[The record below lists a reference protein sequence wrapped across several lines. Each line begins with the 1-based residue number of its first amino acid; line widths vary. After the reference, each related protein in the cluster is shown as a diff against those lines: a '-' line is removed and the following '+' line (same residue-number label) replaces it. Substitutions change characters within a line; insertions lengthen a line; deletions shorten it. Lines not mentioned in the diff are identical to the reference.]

1 MTIFDVLEI
10 IKVLN
15 FRMSRQRAGDVKME
29 GELLALTYGAVVARV
44 LKDYEKTEEVN
55 TQVRRSCKEHS
66 KILQKTTYS
75 LPKLLKIINNEL

>member
-1 MTIFDVLEI
+1 MVRHLVLAAANRKLKLKLRKILRTIFDVLEI

-55 TQVRRSCKEHS
+55 TQVRRSC
-66 KILQKTTYS
+66 
-75 LPKLLKIINNEL
+75 

>member
-55 TQVRRSCKEHS
+55 TQVRRSCKYCKRQLIHF
-66 KILQKTTYS
+66 QNY
-75 LPKLLKIINNEL
+75 

>member
-1 MTIFDVLEI
+1 MAIFDVLEI

-55 TQVRRSCKEHS
+55 TQVRRSC
-66 KILQKTTYS
+66 
-75 LPKLLKIINNEL
+75 

>member
-1 MTIFDVLEI
+1 MVRHLVLAAANRKLKLELRKILMTIFDVLEI

-55 TQVRRSCKEHS
+55 TQVRRSC
-66 KILQKTTYS
+66 
-75 LPKLLKIINNEL
+75 